1 MNELLKTGQV
11 VQTEISGQ
19 PCMVEKFLG
28 GGGQGEVYQAQ
39 WAGGSFALKWYYPQ
53 TATTDQREALNN
65 LVKDQQS
72 PSEAFLWPLDMAF
85 APGVPGFGYIM
96 RLREPRFKGLLDLMN
111 NRIDP
116 KFRVLV
122 TVGLGLADSFFK
134 LHAKGLCYRD
144 ISFGN
149 AFFDPESGEVA
160 ICDNDNVTTNRSPK
174 VSVLGTPEFMAPEI
188 VRREALPSRQTDWY
202 SLSVLLFFIF
212 HIHHPLKGKRV
223 LSIHCWDLPSQ
234 EKILGTEPLFIF
246 DPDDPSNRAV
256 DRSFNMDGSTEGGH
270 NALLY
275 WPIFP
280 QFLRDTLLRAFTTGL
295 KDPENGRVTE
305 GEWRKVLSQLRDAIF
320 YCAWCGSENFYDP
333 DAVKAARGKPGACWN
348 KGCKKELRLPFR
360 IRMGKVIVML
370 PHDGKLYPHHLD
382 PSKDFDFANVCAE
395 VSTHPTDPNIWG
407 LKNCSGGKWV
417 AKMPDGSVKDIE
429 PGRSV
434 RLADKTKVNFGKV
447 EGEIRY

>member
-270 NALLY
+270 NARALLAHLSAV
-275 WPIFP
+275 PP
-280 QFLRDTLLRAFTTGL
+280 GHVAPGLHHRAERPRERTGDGRRMAESAVSASGRDLLLCMVRKRELLRPRRGEGREGQAWHVLEQGL
-295 KDPENGRVTE
+295 QEGTAVTLPHPHGQSDRYAAPRRQTLSASPRPLE
-305 GEWRKVLSQLRDAIF
+305 GFRFCERL
-320 YCAWCGSENFYDP
+320 C
-333 DAVKAARGKPGACWN
+333 RGKHSPHRSQHLGPE
-348 KGCKKELRLPFR
+348 ELLGR
-360 IRMGKVIVML
+360 
-370 PHDGKLYPHHLD
+370 
-382 PSKDFDFANVCAE
+382 E
-395 VSTHPTDPNIWG
+395 V
-407 LKNCSGGKWV
+407 GGKDARWQRQ
-417 AKMPDGSVKDIE
+417 GHRT
-429 PGRSV
+429 G
-434 RLADKTKVNFGKV
+434 T
-447 EGEIRY
+447 

>member
-19 PCMVEKFLG
+19 PCRVERFLG
-28 GGGQGEVYQAQ
+28 GGGQGEVFQAQ

-53 TATTDQREALNN
+53 TATADQREALNR
-65 LVKDQQS
+65 LVKDQP
-72 PSEAFLWPLDMAF
+72 PSDAFLWPLDMAF

-96 RLREPRFKGLLDLMN
+96 RLREPRYKSLMDLITGKM
-111 NRIDP
+111 DP
-116 KFRVLV
+116 KFRVLA
-122 TVGLGLADSFFK
+122 TVGLGLADNFFK

-149 AFFDPESGEVA
+149 AFFDPDNGEVL

-188 VRREALPSRQTDWY
+188 VRREALPSRQTDLY
-202 SLSVLLFFIF
+202 SLSVLLFYIF
-212 HIHHPLKGKRV
+212 HIHHPLKGKKV

-234 EKILGTEPLFIF
+234 EKMFGTAPVFIF
-246 DPDDPSNRAV
+246 DPNNRSNEAV
-256 DRSFNMDGSTEGGH
+256 DKSFDRDGSTEAGH
-270 NALLY
+270 NALVY

-280 QFLRDTLLRAFTTGL
+280 GFLHDTFTRAFTAGL

-305 GEWRKVLSQLRDAIF
+305 GEWRKVLSQLRDSIF
-320 YCAWCGSENFYDP
+320 YCASCGSENFYDP
-333 DAVKAARGKPGACWN
+333 DAVQSAGGNPRACWS
-348 KGCKKELRLPFR
+348 CKRELRLPFR

-370 PHDGKLYPHHLD
+370 SHDGKLHPHHLD
-382 PSKDFDFANVCAE
+382 PSKDFDFANVSAE
-395 VSTHPTDPNIWG
+395 VSTHPTDPSIWG
-407 LKNCSGGKWV
+407 LKNCTGEKWV
-417 AKMPDGSVKDIE
+417 VTMPGGSVKDIE

-434 RLADKTKVNFGKV
+434 RLADQTKVNFGKV

>member
-11 VQTEISGQ
+11 VQTKTSGQ
-19 PCMVEKFLG
+19 PCQVEKFLG
-28 GGGQGEVYQAQ
+28 GGGQGEVYQARL
-39 WAGGSFALKWYYPQ
+39 AGGSFALKWYYPQ
-53 TATTDQREALNN
+53 TATADQRETLQN
-65 LVKDQQS
+65 LFKES
-72 PSEAFLWPLDMAF
+72 PPSDAFLWPLDMAS
-85 APGVPGFGYIM
+85 ASGVKGFGYLM
-96 RLREPRFKGLLDLMN
+96 RLREPRFKGLLDLMS

-116 KFRVLV
+116 TFRVLA

-149 AFFDPESGEVA
+149 AFFDPDSGEVL

-188 VRREALPSRQTDWY
+188 VRRETLPSRQTDLY

-234 EKILGTEPLFIF
+234 EKMFGTAPLFIF
-246 DPDDPSNRAV
+246 DPSDTSNRAV
-256 DRSFNMDGSTEGGH
+256 DKSVDRDGSTEGGH
-270 NALLY
+270 NALVY

-280 QFLRDTLLRAFTTGL
+280 QFLRDTFTRAFTTGL
-295 KDPENGRVTE
+295 KDPEHGRVLE
-305 GEWRKVLSQLRDAIF
+305 GEWRKVLSQLRDSIF
-320 YCAWCGSENFYDP
+320 YCAACGSENFHDP
-333 DAVKAARGKPGACWN
+333 DAVKADGGKPDTCWS
-348 KGCKKELRLPFR
+348 CKKELQLPFR
-360 IRMGKVIVML
+360 IRMSRATVML
-370 PHDGKLYPHHLD
+370 SHDGKLYPHHLD

-395 VSTHPTDPNIWG
+395 VNTHPTDPNIWG
-407 LKNCSGGKWV
+407 LKNCTGEKWV
-417 AKMPDGSVKDIE
+417 ATMPDGSVKDIE

-434 RLADKTKVNFGKV
+434 RLADKTKVHFGKV